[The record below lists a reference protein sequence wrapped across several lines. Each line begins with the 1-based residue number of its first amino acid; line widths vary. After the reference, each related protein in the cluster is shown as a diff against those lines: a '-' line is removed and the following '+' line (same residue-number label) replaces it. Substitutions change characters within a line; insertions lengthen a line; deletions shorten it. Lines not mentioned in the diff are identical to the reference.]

1 MGEEDNWNFAPTGSP
16 PYTQRDEH
24 WRHFD
29 DSVNAISFGFIAT
42 AILISM
48 FVLMAIFEKFLI
60 PASTETP
67 PPARR
72 YGIGDVESQIGFNG
86 KLICLPSPKIPLNAR
101 EVSVLMPG
109 ETTPTFIAHP
119 APVHAY

>member
-1 MGEEDNWNFAPTGSP
+1 MGDRGNWNFAPTGTP
-16 PYTQRDEH
+16 THTQRD

-29 DSVNAISFGFIAT
+29 DSVNAISYGFIAT

-60 PASTETP
+60 PNSTDG
-67 PPARR
+67 RR

-86 KLICLPSPKIPLNAR
+86 KLICLPSPKVPLNAR
-101 EVSVLMPG
+101 EVLVLMPG
-109 ETTPTFIAHP
+109 ENTPTFIAHP
-119 APVHAY
+119 T